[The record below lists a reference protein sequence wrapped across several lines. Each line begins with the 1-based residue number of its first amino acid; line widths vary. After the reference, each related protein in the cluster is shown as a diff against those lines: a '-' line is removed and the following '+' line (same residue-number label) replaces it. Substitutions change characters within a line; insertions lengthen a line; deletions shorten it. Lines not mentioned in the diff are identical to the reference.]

1 VSRIGVAP
9 GPALSTLLFVPGI
22 LYGGAVRLR
31 NRLYDR
37 HLLPIRPLPCPAVSV
52 GNLTVGGTGKT
63 PLASHV
69 AAVLLESGYRTG
81 VISRGYRRLGGEAPL
96 LVSDGRSLLADVAHA
111 GDEPYLIAR
120 DNPSAGVAVG
130 ADRLAAAHLLAA
142 ACRPE
147 ALVLDDAFQHRR
159 VERFLDLLVIDAA
172 DPWGNGRMLPFGP
185 LREPMAAMS
194 RAGAVVIT
202 RGNGHC
208 PPAIRQVLDRH
219 NPRVP
224 LFHARI
230 AARRFVG
237 FDGAAIDL
245 LALKGFSAY
254 AFSGIARPDRFEAEL
269 TSLGVR
275 LCGTRRFPDHHP
287 FREADL
293 SGLAAEARRT
303 GAEVLVTTEKDLVRI
318 ATPIEGAPPL
328 FALALGVDFPHGP
341 GLNQLLLDGV
351 AGKLGPRPTGAPQAG
366 SRT

>member
-1 VSRIGVAP
+1 MSRIGVAP
-9 GPALSTLLFVPGI
+9 GPVPSTLLFVPGMI
-22 LYGGAVRLR
+22 YGVAVRLR
-31 NRLYDR
+31 NRLYDHR
-37 HLLPIRPLPCPAVSV
+37 LLPIRPLPCPAISV

-63 PLASHV
+63 PLTSHV
-69 AAVLLESGYRTG
+69 TAVLLESGYRAG

-96 LVSDGRSLLADVAHA
+96 LVSDGKSLLADAARA

-130 ADRLAAAHLLAA
+130 ADRLAAARLLAA
-142 ACRPE
+142 FRPE

-159 VERFLDLLVIDAA
+159 VGRDLDLLVIDAA

-185 LREPMAAMS
+185 LREPMAAIS

-208 PPAIRQVLDRH
+208 PPAIRHVLDRH

-237 FDGAAIDL
+237 IDGAAIDL
-245 LALKGFSAY
+245 VALKGFSAY
-254 AFSGIARPDRFEAEL
+254 VFSGIARPDRFEAEL
-269 TSLGVR
+269 ASLGVR

-293 SGLAAEARRT
+293 SGLAEEARRA
-303 GAEVLVTTEKDLVRI
+303 GAEVLVTTEKDLVRLK
-318 ATPIEGAPPL
+318 ASIEGAPPL
-328 FALALGVDFPHGP
+328 FAMALGVDFPHGP
-341 GLNQLLLDGV
+341 GPTQILLDCV
-351 AGKLGPRPTGAPQAG
+351 AGKLRPRPLDPRPAG
-366 SRT
+366 SRP